1 MTENNHKPNINFTKT
16 MPDSEKKEFPKS
28 IGHFKIIDIIG
39 KGGMGEVYLAQQE
52 KPIKRKVAL
61 KVIKPGMDSHE
72 ILARFESEQQALA
85 LMNHPSIAQVYESG
99 LTEQGHPF
107 FAMEYVPGL
116 PITEYCDKH
125 NLTSEERLEL
135 FVQVC
140 EAVQHA
146 HFKGIV
152 HRDIKPSNILVTFQ
166 DNRHIPKIID
176 FGIAK
181 AITGRGLTEKTLH
194 TIHGEAVGTPVYMSP
209 EQAELTGY
217 DIDTRSD
224 IYSLGIMLYELLVG
238 VPPFENKDFEKAGL
252 VEMLRIIREDNP
264 PKPSTRFNS
273 LGDTST
279 EVATKQ
285 RTTRVGIQKFL
296 KGDLDWIVMKAIEK
310 DRKRRY
316 ESATEFGKDIVR
328 FIKREPILARP
339 PSGAYRFKKFISRH
353 KIAAAGLLAVII
365 MIGLAGALFRMQAVA
380 KRANLVSERHEES
393 AALATIGEWNSF
405 TPEKREH
412 SQQLISQ
419 VAYRILEGK
428 ATHQDSY
435 EFAQAMTNV
444 DIIGRTIQAIGNIR
458 FGLRANSNMKALE
471 GEIGILMRPRIRLNG
486 SSIDWSPGIAAIRF
500 SGGKSRVEFEWNHV
514 LDKPGQYVFGGVMEA
529 RLIRASS
536 SLGETWRD
544 ARYKSLEDAVP
555 GEGIPGFL
563 SDTLY
568 LQIPDFVF
576 TALEE
581 FPDSYPTLVR
591 NKQFAEPFESSIKV
605 DSCVIKKAEERLAT
619 IIKQGLHLTP
629 TGEEKSRLTKLY
641 KDNFYSAS
649 LKIYFSQ
656 PQFPTAIQ
664 VALGGTVPIEWRED
678 VFGIILSGDY
688 RATVS
693 FPGIAYRLSF
703 TEGPSDEG
711 FWMNI
716 DFILPDRI
724 IGFLLD
730 SERNPTCKVI
740 LKSSRNI
747 ALNHFIIDKYLE
759 INKTLETPIQLDKAS
774 TERR

>member
-1 MTENNHKPNINFTKT
+1 
-16 MPDSEKKEFPKS
+16 MPDSETKEFPKS

-39 KGGMGEVYLAQQE
+39 QGGMGEVYLAQQE

-61 KVIKPGMDSHE
+61 KVIKPGMDSKE

-85 LMNHPSIAQVYESG
+85 LMNHPNIAQVYESG
-99 LTEQGHPF
+99 LTEQRHPF

-125 NLTSEERLEL
+125 NLASEERLEL
-135 FVQVC
+135 FVKAC

-194 TIHGEAVGTPVYMSP
+194 TIHGQAVGTPVYMSP

-238 VPPFENKDFEKAGL
+238 VPPFEDKDFERAGL
-252 VEMLRIIREDNP
+252 VEMLRIVREDNP

-273 LGDTST
+273 LGETST
-279 EVATKQ
+279 EVAAKR
-285 RTTRVGIQKFL
+285 RTTKVGIQKFL

-316 ESATEFGKDIVR
+316 ESAAEFGKDIVR
-328 FIKREPILARP
+328 FMKREPILARP
-339 PSGAYRFKKFISRH
+339 PSGAYRFKKFILRH
-353 KIAAAGLLAVII
+353 KIAAAGFLAVII
-365 MIGLAGALFRMQAVA
+365 MIGLAGALFKMQAVA
-380 KRANLVSERHEES
+380 KKVSLVSERHEES
-393 AALATIGEWNSF
+393 AALATIGESNSF
-405 TPEKREH
+405 TLEKREH
-412 SQQLISQ
+412 SQRLISQ

-435 EFAQAMTNV
+435 EFAQAMTNAE
-444 DIIGRTIQAIGNIR
+444 IFGRTIQAIGNIQL
-458 FGLRANSNMKALE
+458 GLRANSIIKALE
-471 GEIGILMRPRIRLNG
+471 GEIGIVMRPRIRLNG
-486 SSIDWSPGIAAIRF
+486 SPIDWSPGIAAIRF
-500 SGGKSRVEFEWNHV
+500 SGAKSRVEFDEWNHV
-514 LDKPGQYVFGGVMEA
+514 LDKPGKYVFGGVMEA
-529 RLIRASS
+529 RLIRATSG
-536 SLGETWRD
+536 LGDAWTD
-544 ARYKSLEDAVP
+544 ARYKSLEDAVA
-555 GEGIPGFL
+555 GEGISGFL

-568 LQIPDFVF
+568 IQIPDFVF

-591 NKQFAEPFESSIKV
+591 NRRFAEPFESSIKV
-605 DSCVIKKAEERLAT
+605 EPCVIKKTEARLAT
-619 IIKQGLHLTP
+619 IIKQELQLKP
-629 TGEEKSRLTKLY
+629 TGEEKSRLAELY

-649 LKIYFSQ
+649 LKIHFSL

-664 VALGGTVPIEWRED
+664 VALAGTVPNEWRED
-678 VFGIILSGDY
+678 VFGIILSGDDFD
-688 RATVS
+688 TVS
-693 FPGIAYRLSF
+693 FPGIVYSSGS
-703 TEGPSDEG
+703 TKGPNDEG
-711 FWMNI
+711 FWLNI
-716 DFILPDRI
+716 SFMLPDRI

-759 INKTLETPIQLDKAS
+759 INKTLETTIQLEKAS
-774 TERR
+774 PERR